1 MNLPAHL
8 QAYLIDLR
16 SDHRFQAIM
25 KAIPRTKLKPF
36 PKSGEPEKAM
46 RDLIFDSGKLA
57 AESFIML
64 EVLGYD
70 PNDRPTD

>member
-1 MNLPAHL
+1 
-8 QAYLIDLR
+8 
-16 SDHRFQAIM
+16 M